1 MITLISATYNGSH
14 TLPRFLDALTKLENN
29 EPWKLVIVDN
39 ASTDNTKQ
47 IIQSYSNKLPLTYL
61 LETRKGKNIALN
73 SALAHIEGDIVIF
86 TDDDVI
92 PSSDWLQKYREAFDA
107 HPDYSIFG
115 GAILP
120 HWEAKPQL
128 LHLEAIPQGPV
139 YALTKPD
146 WEDGP
151 CSPYNIWGPNMAI
164 RSSIFT
170 DGHQFDENIG
180 PSSQNKNYVM
190 GSETCFT
197 SHLVNNGHKCWHL
210 PNVKVQH
217 IIRKNQMQADW
228 VFKRGIRYGRS
239 LYEPA
244 DTGYNPMRL
253 AGYPAYLIVRWV
265 KALISLAAS
274 HLSLSL
280 KRKYQA
286 KWQLNVCI
294 GTLIEA
300 KTRHEQ

>member
-1 MITLISATYNGSH
+1 MITLISATHNGAH
-14 TLPRFLDALTKLENN
+14 TLPRFLEALCQLEQK
-29 EPWKLVIVDN
+29 EAWKLIIVDN
-39 ASTDNTKQ
+39 ASTDTTKQ
-47 IIQSYSNKLPLTYL
+47 IIQSFSKRLPLTYL
-61 LETRKGKNIALN
+61 HESRKGKNTALN
-73 SALAHIEGDIVIF
+73 SALPHIEGDIVIF

-92 PSSDWLQKYREAFDA
+92 PNTDWLQKYREAFDK

-120 HWEAKPQL
+120 HWESEPQV

-139 YALTKPD
+139 YALTKPE
-146 WEDGP
+146 WKNGP

-170 DGHQFDENIG
+170 EGYQFDESVG
-180 PSSQNKNYVM
+180 PNSQKKNYIM
-190 GSETCFT
+190 GSETSFT
-197 SHLVNNGHKCWHL
+197 SHLASNGYGCWHL
-210 PNVKVQH
+210 PNVKVKH

-239 LYEPA
+239 LYDPPET
-244 DTGYNPMRL
+244 DYNPKRIS
-253 AGYPAYLIVRWV
+253 GYPAYLITRWAA
-265 KALISLAAS
+265 ALVSLAAS
-274 HLSLSL
+274 YLSFNL

-286 KWQLNVCI
+286 KWQLNVCT

-300 KTRHEQ
+300 KNRHEQ